1 MPLNYRTTFD
11 HLNTRLVWYSDP
23 HYIWISP
30 NTEIL
35 SPKTQFFTFQDD
47 DYVYPSLDLSDDE
60 MEIGPN
66 VTQAKDDAWSP
77 KVRVKNVA
85 GKVEPRPTRDGAKK
99 VTAVEMGLKLA
110 AERRRKPKVTPKK
123 VKIPPSKKTPAAPI
137 EKVVQPV
144 LDSDSPIAS
153 NFPRSPFLSTPVASR
168 LGMTASAKTLSALSS
183 TLSASKLASPATPL
197 TPLTASQIKKSKKGM
212 LTAKQRIAKTL
223 GLKF

>member
-1 MPLNYRTTFD
+1 MLIR
-11 HLNTRLVWYSDP
+11 
-23 HYIWISP
+23 I
-30 NTEIL
+30 
-35 SPKTQFFTFQDD
+35 FQDD

-60 MEIGPN
+60 MEIGQN

-85 GKVEPRPTRDGAKK
+85 GKIEPRPSRDGAKK

-123 VKIPPSKKTPAAPI
+123 KSVTVKKPPPPQQQQQQPLLLQKT
-137 EKVVQPV
+137 V
-144 LDSDSPIAS
+144 DSPLLGAS
-153 NFPRSPFLSTPVASR
+153 RSPFLSSPAASR
-168 LGMTASAKTLSALSS
+168 LGVTPNSKSISAA
-183 TLSASKLASPATPL
+183 KLASPASL
-197 TPLTASQIKKSKKGM
+197 TLTSSQIKKSKKGM

>member
-1 MPLNYRTTFD
+1 
-11 HLNTRLVWYSDP
+11 
-23 HYIWISP
+23 
-30 NTEIL
+30 
-35 SPKTQFFTFQDD
+35 
-47 DYVYPSLDLSDDE
+47 

-85 GKVEPRPTRDGAKK
+85 GKLEPRPSRDGAKK

-123 VKIPPSKKTPAAPI
+123 KSAAVKKPPPQQHQQPLLLQKT
-137 EKVVQPV
+137 V
-144 LDSDSPIAS
+144 DSPLLGAS
-153 NFPRSPFLSTPVASR
+153 RSPFLLSPAASR
-168 LGMTASAKTLSALSS
+168 LGVTPNAKSISAL
-183 TLSASKLASPATPL
+183 KLASPASLAL
-197 TPLTASQIKKSKKGM
+197 TSSQIKKSKKGM

>member
-1 MPLNYRTTFD
+1 LKFNFNLANSIEFFPLTLDCFM
-11 HLNTRLVWYSDP
+11 
-23 HYIWISP
+23 
-30 NTEIL
+30 
-35 SPKTQFFTFQDD
+35 FQDD

-77 KVRVKNVA
+77 KVRVKSVA
-85 GKVEPRPTRDGAKK
+85 GKIEPRPTRDGAKK

-123 VKIPPSKKTPAAPI
+123 VKIPASKKAPV
-137 EKVVQPV
+137 EKVAQQPV
-144 LDSDSPIAS
+144 LDSESPLAS
-153 NFPRSPFLSTPVASR
+153 NFTRSPFLSTPVASR
-168 LGMTASAKTLSALSS
+168 LGLTPNAKTLSALSS
-183 TLSASKLASPATPL
+183 TLSASKLASPVTPL